1 MQRKPTWTGK
11 NMTSKTSELSAGV
24 EILIARLA
32 SHPEEFFGPISE
44 SSPFEPVPSPKFG
57 LWKAIIEDDIALAR
71 KSEAVR
77 PATRH
82 TWFLTEA
89 EKAALSDAYRTA
101 SRLRFDSEVVAALY
115 AKPEHV
121 PMPSNRVRY
130 SLQPQTIMADSTMR
144 IDSNGGFGIGTTAR
158 SAFEKF

>member
-32 SHPEEFFGPISE
+32 SHPEEFFGPVLEDRSFQLQE
-44 SSPFEPVPSPKFG
+44 SPKFS

-82 TWFLTEA
+82 TWFLTED
-89 EKAALSDAYRTA
+89 EKAALSDAYRQA
-101 SRLRFDSEVVAALY
+101 CRLRFDSEVVAALY

-121 PMPSNRVRY
+121 PMPSTRVRY
-130 SLQPQTIMADSTMR
+130 SLQPQTIVADSTMR
-144 IDSNGGFGIGTTAR
+144 IDSNGGFGIGTVR
-158 SAFEKF
+158 GV

>member
-89 EKAALSDAYRTA
+89 EKAALSDAYRQA
-101 SRLRFDSEVVAALY
+101 CRLRFDSEVVAALY

-121 PMPSNRVRY
+121 PMPSTNIAIRG
-130 SLQPQTIMADSTMR
+130 ANSTMR
-144 IDSNGGFGIGTTAR
+144 IDSNGGLGIGITPR
-158 SAFEKF
+158 SMFGKF

>member
-32 SHPEEFFGPISE
+32 SHPEEFFGPLRE
-44 SSPFEPVPSPKFG
+44 DRPFEPQASPKFG
-57 LWKAIIEDDIALAR
+57 LWKAVIEDDIALAR
-71 KSEAVR
+71 MSEAVR

-89 EKAALSDAYRTA
+89 EKAALSDAYRQA
-101 SRLRFDSEVVAALY
+101 CRLRFDSEVVAALY
-115 AKPEHV
+115 AEPEHV
-121 PMPSNRVRY
+121 PMPSTNIAFRPAMRV
-130 SLQPQTIMADSTMR
+130 
-144 IDSNGGFGIGTTAR
+144 DSNGGFGIGTSAR